1 VWYGE
6 IAVPSRPATGQ
17 TKLQVPSRNPF
28 RKKKTVDDSGVII
41 RACISAVRPSLQ
53 PPAGGMAPKRGGS
66 KQQQQLNVDQFT
78 LLKKPMEHLGKIN
91 VPGSFWQGRML
102 EEERDKI

>member
-1 VWYGE
+1 MG
-6 IAVPSRPATGQ
+6 A
-17 TKLQVPSRNPF
+17 
-28 RKKKTVDDSGVII
+28 
-41 RACISAVRPSLQ
+41 
-53 PPAGGMAPKRGGS
+53 APKRGGS